1 MALDFLESYIK
12 NILLLVIL
20 AACVEIILPDDKYKK
35 YINLVSGFIL
45 ILIMILPIQNLS
57 KKYFIFG
64 QNSLEIKKQGKKN
77 FFGDIYKKSVIKQVN
92 LLAEKME
99 IKILGCEIVVKEE
112 NNVCEIKN
120 LKINF
125 DNDCKID
132 DKKKFLYALSLI
144 YKIGTENIIGN

>member
-20 AACVEIILPDDKYKK
+20 SACVEIILPDDKYKK

-77 FFGDIYKKSVIKQVN
+77 FFGDIYKKSVINQIN

-99 IKILGCEIVVKEE
+99 IKIWGCEIVVKEE

-125 DNDCKID
+125 DDDCKID

>member
-20 AACVEIILPDDKYKK
+20 SACVEIILPDDKYKK

-77 FFGDIYKKSVIKQVN
+77 FFGDIYKKSVIKQIN